1 MYTDDTYVFYQHEDV
16 KEIENVFIDNK
27 LSIHFGEDK
36 TKSILFSKARSYM
49 EINISYA
56 DHYIKIHETLQHLD
70 CQLDSKL
77 SGESMA
83 SKVPKKINT
92 KLKLLYCQSRYLTS
106 AFKILL
112 CKALIQPHFD
122 YGCSS

>member
-1 MYTDDTYVFYQHEDV
+1 
-16 KEIENVFIDNK
+16 
-27 LSIHFGEDK
+27 
-36 TKSILFSKARSYM
+36 M
-49 EINISYA
+49 EISISYA

-83 SKVPKKINT
+83 SKVLKKINT